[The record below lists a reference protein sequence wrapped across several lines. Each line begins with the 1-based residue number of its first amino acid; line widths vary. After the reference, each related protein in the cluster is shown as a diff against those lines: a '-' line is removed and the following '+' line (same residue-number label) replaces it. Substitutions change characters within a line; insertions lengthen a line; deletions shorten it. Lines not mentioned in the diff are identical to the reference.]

1 MATPKKT
8 TTKKLPK
15 ATAKTF
21 YPPKTFD
28 DDLVALVDLYSSSK
42 WSFTNVNLKQLTQ
55 DSKDQRSERQAF
67 DALDKPTQAAVLK
80 AGAAAETRGWKISEQ
95 KTGWYLDQLKA
106 NGMEIVKP
114 GAQLTA
120 DLRKVGNFMLADWQ
134 KKAGDDG
141 KRVIDAYR
149 AMQ

>member
-67 DALDKPTQAAVLK
+67 DALQAQFDKVHAQFGTSQEARYQRF
-80 AGAAAETRGWKISEQ
+80 AAALNAARGAFRNDKVVTTQLAKFKRSATRQAKVAPA
-95 KTGWYLDQLKA
+95 TPA
-106 NGMEIVKP
+106 KP
-114 GAQLTA
+114 PVA
-120 DLRKVGNFMLADWQ
+120 
-134 KKAGDDG
+134 
-141 KRVIDAYR
+141 
-149 AMQ
+149 